1 MAARLVLPNLRHAL
15 RPLVHLRTAEAA
27 PLVLPEKVAGV
38 WLQRVADTADA
49 AGDRARVV
57 AESTRQREERESQS
71 IQVLR
76 WEVAAQ
82 LGAQLR
88 VVEGEVAGQVAA
100 ETPSLLLQV
109 DGGADDGEVGVRGEF
124 GGRERGRQ
132 VQERRRGAGERRG
145 MQRGVNGNRGGVLG
159 RRLGRCLGRRLG
171 RCLGRRLG
179 RNFSRATLDGGSV
192 ERVTVENVV
201 DLFAFYVGLEVRRRG
216 REYHL
221 AVVVIH

>member
-15 RPLVHLRTAEAA
+15 RPLVHLRTTEAA

-88 VVEGEVAGQVAA
+88 VVEGEVAGQVTA

-124 GGRERGRQ
+124 GGRERGKAKEPLLPVRAC
-132 VQERRRGAGERRG
+132 EIC
-145 MQRGVNGNRGGVLG
+145 GV
-159 RRLGRCLGRRLG
+159 C
-171 RCLGRRLG
+171 
-179 RNFSRATLDGGSV
+179 F
-192 ERVTVENVV
+192 
-201 DLFAFYVGLEVRRRG
+201 
-216 REYHL
+216 
-221 AVVVIH
+221 